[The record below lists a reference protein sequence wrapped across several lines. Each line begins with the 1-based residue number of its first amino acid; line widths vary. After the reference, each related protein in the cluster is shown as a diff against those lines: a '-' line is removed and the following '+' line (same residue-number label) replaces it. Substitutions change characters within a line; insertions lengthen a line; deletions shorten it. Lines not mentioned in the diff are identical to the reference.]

1 MAERLATV
9 PERGAPIVP
18 RRLLRL
24 AAGRFQLSN
33 RLTLN
38 QRVPGSSPG
47 APTKFTKIFRRAIV
61 VKSPGLRVHAMSTEI
76 VVLPSAPTALSARP
90 RRRRRCHLQ
99 PVQDGAHRRVD
110 RAGPG
115 VRMRPQDAATRSW
128 NSGRS
133 RGGSRLAAASR
144 TQRRRQAAARSSR
157 CRLYVALRQRDPLG
171 VFQ

>member
-47 APTKFTKIFRRAIV
+47 APTKFTKIFRGGARLLSNHRGFV
-61 VKSPGLRVHAMSTEI
+61 STPCPQKSSSCL
-76 VVLPSAPTALSARP
+76 AR
-90 RRRRRCHLQ
+90 Q
-99 PVQDGAHRRVD
+99 PH
-110 RAGPG
+110 
-115 VRMRPQDAATRSW
+115 
-128 NSGRS
+128 
-133 RGGSRLAAASR
+133 
-144 TQRRRQAAARSSR
+144 
-157 CRLYVALRQRDPLG
+157 
-171 VFQ
+171 

>member
-47 APTKFTKIFRRAIV
+47 APTKFTKIRFTGRRAIV

-115 VRMRPQDAATRSW
+115 VRMRPQDCSDALLEFGTFP
-128 NSGRS
+128 
-133 RGGSRLAAASR
+133 
-144 TQRRRQAAARSSR
+144 RRQP
-157 CRLYVALRQRDPLG
+157 VGGGQ
-171 VFQ
+171 